1 MEDRLLRHAIFESIT
16 RAGTKG
22 YHAFETNADAP
33 TYCLNTMGNEEHISS
48 PEEKDGSVKHG
59 RGEDRGS
66 PTGGTSANDPG
77 SPEELFTLVYDEL
90 RLIARRL
97 FAREKPGH
105 TLQPTALVNE
115 AYLKLADQK
124 RAHWKSRTH
133 FLAVGAQAMR
143 RLLVDHARKRG
154 AAKRGS
160 SPAKVGLFEILDSRS
175 EVELDVDQVL
185 MVNEALEKLA
195 LFDDRQALIVT
206 LRFFG
211 GLTVEEVAEVVGVSP
226 RTVALDWRHAK
237 AWLQVEISRG
247 SP

>member
-1 MEDRLLRHAIFESIT
+1 VGND
-16 RAGTKG
+16 
-22 YHAFETNADAP
+22 ADA
-33 TYCLNTMGNEEHISS
+33 LS
-48 PEEKDGSVKHG
+48 PGKEDGSVNDQ
-59 RGEDRGS
+59 RREDRGS
-66 PTGGTSANDPG
+66 MTDGLGADQPES
-77 SPEELFTLVYDEL
+77 SEELFTLVYDEL
-90 RLIARRL
+90 RCIARSL

-133 FLAVGAQAMR
+133 FLAVGAHAMR

-175 EVELDVDQVL
+175 EVELDVDEVL

-226 RTVALDWRHAK
+226 RTVALDWRHAQ

>member
-1 MEDRLLRHAIFESIT
+1 V
-16 RAGTKG
+16 
-22 YHAFETNADAP
+22 
-33 TYCLNTMGNEEHISS
+33 
-48 PEEKDGSVKHG
+48 KDGREG
-59 RGEDRGS
+59 NRRGLSDGS
-66 PTGGTSANDPG
+66 GAGDFG
-77 SPEELFTLVYDEL
+77 SSEELFTLVYDEL
-90 RLIARRL
+90 RFIARRL
-97 FAREKPGH
+97 FAKEKPGH

-124 RAHWKSRTH
+124 RAHWNSRTH
-133 FLAVGAQAMR
+133 FLAVGAHAMR
-143 RLLVDHARKRG
+143 RLLIDHARKRG

-160 SPAKVGLFEILDSRS
+160 SPAKVGLFEILESRS
-175 EVELDVDQVL
+175 DLELDVDQVL